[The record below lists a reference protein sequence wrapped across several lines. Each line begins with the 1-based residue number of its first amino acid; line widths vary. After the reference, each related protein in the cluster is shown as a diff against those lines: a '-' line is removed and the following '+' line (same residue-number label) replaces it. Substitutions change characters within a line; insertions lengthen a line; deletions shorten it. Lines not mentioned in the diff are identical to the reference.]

1 METMTR
7 PTFYEGQILAPGD
20 LNGSLSYARG
30 GLARHERY
38 LHTSGIATGLELVP
52 EPRALPSGEAYVAV
66 TVSAGMAIDASGR
79 QIVVPVD
86 EQLSDGLFA
95 LVNGGR
101 TRPDEWCPV
110 FLVGHDEQL
119 PPAAGLGGA
128 CDVAPPPRVTETF
141 ELTFGRAGEEQE
153 LLDQPAPEVGD
164 GPGGGVA
171 DGGRLK
177 ILLGFVQWNDA
188 ISKFGDA
195 KARPEGTGPAYAG
208 ASADAVV
215 ARGGELMLRSRP
227 PTESGKPAVVI
238 TEAAGGELWF
248 GLQDAKGTVKPV
260 FRVTAGGDVIA
271 DGKIQGA
278 VIAGVHVESGI
289 ATDGA
294 QLPLPNGIT
303 QAQVDAGQAV
313 LHVHVT
319 PRFDDLAGAPPTVLV
334 CVADG
339 RRVRCRF
346 QDGAGNS
353 VPGRCDYTLLANV
366 SSEGGSSS

>member
-1 METMTR
+1 MATVTR

-20 LNGSLSYARG
+20 LNGSLAYARD

-38 LHTSGIATGLELVP
+38 LHTSGIAIGLELVP
-52 EPRALPSGEAYVAV
+52 EPRALPGGEPYVAV
-66 TVSAGMAIDASGR
+66 TVTAGMAIDASGR

-86 EQLSDGLFA
+86 EPLSDKLFG

-101 TRPDEWCPV
+101 TKPDEWYPV

-119 PPAAGLGGA
+119 PPAEGLPGA
-128 CDVAPPPRVTETF
+128 CDVAPPPRVIETF

-164 GPGGGVA
+164 GPGGGAVN
-171 DGGRLK
+171 GVRSK
-177 ILLGFVQWNDA
+177 VLLGFVQWNDA
-188 ISKFGDA
+188 ISQFSDA

-208 ASADAVV
+208 VTADAVV

-227 PTESGKPAVVI
+227 PTESGKPAVAV
-238 TEAAGGELWF
+238 TQVSGGELWF
-248 GLQDAKGTVKPV
+248 GLQDAKGTIKPV

-271 DGKIQGA
+271 DGKIEGA
-278 VIAGVHVESGI
+278 IIAGVHVESGI

-294 QLPLPNGIT
+294 QLPLPKGIT

-319 PRFDDLAGAPPTVLV
+319 PRFDDLAGTPPKVLV

-346 QDGAGNS
+346 DDAGAN

-366 SSEGGSSS
+366 SSTGGSSS